1 MGVTSVARVASRMWS
16 TFTSLHFGLMVGIA
30 GGVLDKENDIRP
42 SDVVVS
48 QPTGTWG
55 GLVQQ
60 YDSPDKKWAENP

>member
-1 MGVTSVARVASRMWS
+1 VTSVARVASRMWS

-42 SDVVVS
+42 GDVVVS

-55 GLVQQ
+55 GLV
-60 YDSPDKKWAENP
+60 